1 PLSFS
6 PETLRRWWISG
17 RRLPKCIAD
26 YSQARERRDRQALRS
41 SPALR
46 RAPKTLARRADLRLA
61 RARPQAVQGLGMC
74 QRQGARLHRARFY
87 SPHASKA
94 MQSKTMFPDRLLV
107 LYGLWTANYLTF
119 EGDVCCDLAAHF
131 LALAE
136 KQEATVPR
144 VIGHRIMGPSLTIRG
159 DI

>member
-1 PLSFS
+1 HAVQPLSFS

-61 RARPQAVQGLGMC
+61 RAMPKAGQGPGMSQPQS
-74 QRQGARLHRARFY
+74 ARFPQARFY

-94 MQSKTMFPDRLLV
+94 MQSKMMFPDRLLV
-107 LYGLWTANYLTF
+107 GVKRPIGALLSMIFRRY
-119 EGDVCCDLAAHF
+119 DPRQCAA
-131 LALAE
+131 LRL
-136 KQEATVPR
+136 
-144 VIGHRIMGPSLTIRG
+144 PSPQVFTSRLLSSS
-159 DI
+159 